1 MRYGLRFAHVLMGT
15 LGAMA
20 CAIGA
25 ARGAGEK
32 YKTYE
37 FVSADGVKLEG
48 NLWSN
53 AGAANKKDATVL
65 LLHNFNDKTGGSSR
79 DEGWDQLGDKLLDKG
94 YSVFSFDFRGYGEST
109 KVDPDKFWD
118 LRKNP
123 QNQYIQGYNKLP
135 LADTI
140 DHAKFEHAYYPY
152 LANDVEAAKAFLD
165 RRNDSGEV
173 NTSSLFVIGAGEGA
187 TVGALWMAS
196 QWHLQKG
203 DLDALGNVI
212 FDVKTRKYSLQEP
225 EGKDQAGAIWLSIS
239 PTLAGRSVSGAVHTL
254 VGEVGGA
261 DRVPMVFV
269 YGGKDKDGKEFAG
282 SSLQAIISGYRRGT
296 GGSVPAVEVT
306 EKMEEKQPSAEWKL
320 PDTIKHAV
328 GEDTTLVGSKLL
340 TDDKTGDTI
349 VNVLN
354 KIMKDRKN
362 LESKK
367 HNDEDAAFFWTFGQ
381 AINEAKKAKDP
392 MLPIIDTHI
401 KAKFMP

>member
-1 MRYGLRFAHVLMGT
+1 MRHGLRFAHVLMGT

-65 LLHNFNDKTGGSSR
+65 LLHNFNDKNGGSSR
-79 DEGWDQLGDKLLDKG
+79 DEGWDQLGDKLLDQG
-94 YSVFSFDFRGYGEST
+94 YSVFSFDFRGFGGST
-109 KVDPDKFWD
+109 KVDPEKFWD
-118 LRKNP
+118 LRRNP
-123 QNQYIQGYNKLP
+123 QNQYIQGHNTVP

-152 LANDVEAAKAFLD
+152 LANDVQAAKAFLD

-196 QWHLQKG
+196 QWHLQKA
-203 DLDALGNVI
+203 DLGPLGALI
-212 FDVKTRKYSLQEP
+212 IDPKTGRFSFQEP

-239 PTLAGRSVSGAVHTL
+239 PTLAGAPL
-254 VGEVGGA
+254 I
-261 DRVPMVFV
+261 P
-269 YGGKDKDGKEFAG
+269 
-282 SSLQAIISGYRRGT
+282 
-296 GGSVPAVEVT
+296 
-306 EKMEEKQPSAEWKL
+306 PS
-320 PDTIKHAV
+320 
-328 GEDTTLVGSKLL
+328 TT
-340 TDDKTGDTI
+340 
-349 VNVLN
+349 
-354 KIMKDRKN
+354 
-362 LESKK
+362 
-367 HNDEDAAFFWTFGQ
+367 
-381 AINEAKKAKDP
+381 
-392 MLPIIDTHI
+392 
-401 KAKFMP
+401 